1 MFISAFGGPG
11 VSRTGSTASTVPV
24 RYNGIKRLRKDF
36 ICPTL
41 PYLAGTSQ
49 YVFTIKLG
57 RNLFYLLEFLRDRR
71 TPAAALFCAGR
82 HNGERGREKM
92 I

>member
-11 VSRTGSTASTVPV
+11 VSCTGSTANTVPV
-24 RYNGIKRLRKDF
+24 RYNGIKRLRKDL

-41 PYLAGTSQ
+41 PYMAGTSQ
-49 YVFTIKLG
+49 HVFTKKMG
-57 RNLFYLLEFLRDRR
+57 RNLFCLLDFLQYRR
-71 TPAAALFCAGR
+71 IPAVTVFCAGR

>member
-1 MFISAFGGPG
+1 MFISAFSGPG
-11 VSRTGSTASTVPV
+11 VSRKGSTANTVPV

-49 YVFTIKLG
+49 YFVTKKLG
-57 RNLFYLLEFLRDRR
+57 RNWFYLLEFLRDWRA
-71 TPAAALFCAGR
+71 PAAALFCAGR
-82 HNGERGREKM
+82 HNGERGRKKM